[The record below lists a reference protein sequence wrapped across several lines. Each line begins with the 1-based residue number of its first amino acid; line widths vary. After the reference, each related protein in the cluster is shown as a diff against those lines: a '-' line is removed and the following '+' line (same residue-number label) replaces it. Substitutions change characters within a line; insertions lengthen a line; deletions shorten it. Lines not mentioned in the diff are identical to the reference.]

1 LDTLHIDF
9 ETRSEVGLSNKDE
22 DSVGLYNYSVH
33 PSTRALML
41 AWALNDEKI
50 SLWGILRGQP
60 MPAILKE
67 AFENPAVMIAAW
79 NSPFERHVLKYVLG
93 IGIPI
98 ERWTDPQASA
108 RYLSLPAD
116 LDTAGVA
123 LGLPPELR
131 KDDAGERLIKIF
143 SKLTIPRKK
152 RAKKGEVCVPPRP
165 YFRDHNSDPILWDDF
180 EQYCIQDVEAER
192 EIMRRLVKF
201 QVYPLPERE
210 QAIWRLDQKINDVG
224 MPTDIKFVRNAYT
237 IGKMSSD
244 RAVEKLKAIT
254 GLENPKSPTQFLE
267 WAQPRGYKPN
277 TLKKEYVEFA
287 LGDKENPMSDELRNA
302 LEIRKTAAATSYSK
316 LETIAEHMC
325 ADGQLRN
332 QFIFMGSARAGRWSS
347 ASAQLHNMARPTPE
361 FEEEENLDAAREM
374 IYNLDY
380 DGLAAKFGE
389 ANVMSAVKSSIRSSF
404 VATPGNRFDVADLNA
419 IETRVAAWLADCGP
433 LLHGFR
439 NIPDFDPYLEF
450 ASKMTGIPYQDL
462 FDAIHGTDKQKK
474 AVAKRHR
481 QIAKPGVLGCVY
493 RLSGGGWGKNK
504 YGDPIKVGLWG
515 YAENMGVKMD
525 LDTALQVVKMFRE
538 VYPEI
543 GQLWY
548 KLEEVVYAV
557 LRGPKNA
564 KGAIGPNGCVKIDK
578 INRKGK
584 HPVLRIQLPS
594 GRYLH
599 YIDAHLEDIKM
610 PWTKSVVKVDENG
623 KQFVAQETVWKPG
636 LVYSGVDQQTHQWT
650 PHIVSHGGKLTEN
663 IVQAIARDVLAE
675 MLLRADAAGFC
686 ITGHV
691 HDELVTQQGKSLLA
705 LSYKVL
711 EQLMAEPVSWAPDL
725 PLGAAG
731 YSGPYYHK

>member
-1 LDTLHIDF
+1 MDILHSDF

-41 AWALNDEKI
+41 AWAINGQKI
-50 SLWGILRGQP
+50 SLWEILQGQP

-67 AFENPAVMIAAW
+67 AIEDPNVLIAAW
-79 NSPFERHVLKYVLG
+79 NSPFERHIFKHVLG
-93 IGIPI
+93 IDIPI

-116 LDTAGVA
+116 LDTAGFA

-131 KDDAGERLIKIF
+131 KDEAGERLIKIF
-143 SKLTIPRKK
+143 SKPTIPRKK
-152 RAKKGEVCVPPRP
+152 RAKKGEVYVPPRP
-165 YFRDHNSDPILWDDF
+165 YFRDYNSDPILWDDF
-180 EQYCIQDVEAER
+180 GQYCIGDVAAER
-192 EIMRRLVKF
+192 EIMNRLEKF

-210 QAIWRLDQKINDVG
+210 QKIWCLDQKINDVG
-224 MPTDIKFVRNAYT
+224 MPTDVKFARNAYT
-237 IGKMSSD
+237 VGKMASD
-244 RAVEKLKAIT
+244 AAVEKLKVIT
-254 GLENPKSPTQFLE
+254 GLENPKSPSQFLS
-267 WAQPRGYKPN
+267 WVQPRGYKPN
-277 TLKKEYVEFA
+277 TLKKEYVSFA
-287 LGDKENPMSDELRNA
+287 LDDKENPLSDELRNA

-316 LETIAEHMC
+316 LETIAAHMS

-347 ASAQLHNMARPTPE
+347 ASSQLHNMARPTPE

-380 DGLAAKFGE
+380 QGLVNKFGE
-389 ANVMSAVKSSIRSSF
+389 PNVMSAVKSSIRSSF
-404 VATPGNRFDVADLNA
+404 VAIPDHRLDVADLNA

-504 YGDPIKVGLWG
+504 YGDPIKIGLWG
-515 YAENMGVKMD
+515 YSENMGVKMD
-525 LDTALQVVKMFRE
+525 LETALEVVRMFRE

-543 GQLWY
+543 CQLWY
-548 KLEEVVYAV
+548 KFEKVVHDV
-557 LRGPKNA
+557 LKGPKNA
-564 KGAIGPNGCVKIDK
+564 KGEIGPGGCVKIDK
-578 INRKGK
+578 LNRKGK
-584 HPVLRIQLPS
+584 DPVLRIQLPS
-594 GRYLH
+594 KRYLH
-599 YIDAHLEDIKM
+599 YIDAHLEDTKM
-610 PWTKSVVKVDENG
+610 PWKKKVVEVDAEGKQSVVEVD
-623 KQFVAQETVWKPG
+623 VYKPT

-650 PHIVSHGGKLTEN
+650 PYITSHGGKLTEN
-663 IVQAIARDVLAE
+663 VVQAIARDVLSE
-675 MLLRADAAGFC
+675 GLLRADAAGFC

-691 HDELVTQQGKSLLA
+691 HDEIVTQQGKGLLA

-711 EQLMAEPVSWAPDL
+711 EQLMAVPVSWAPDL

-731 YSGPYYHK
+731 YTGEYYHK